1 MLNELIDDY
10 LTWMLVIALLILG
23 LLFHGWR
30 AEVLARRQ
38 GERVRKLME
47 QKMAQASRLASM
59 QRAASLTQISSILPT
74 NCVSPLHRHR
84 FTRRD
89 SPAKFAEV
97 RPVRTAW
104 PKSLTGLPTKHS
116 ERARSSSVCAPMPKA
131 ADLNDPFCPPPM

>member
-1 MLNELIDDY
+1 
-10 LTWMLVIALLILG
+10 MLVIALLILG

-59 QRAASLTQISSILPT
+59 QRAASLTQISSIFAHELRQ
-74 NCVSPLHRHR
+74 PLTSASLYAEGLARQI
-84 FTRRD
+84 RRGSAGPD
-89 SPAKFAEV
+89 RMAKIADRIADE
-97 RPVRTAW
+97 TQ
-104 PKSLTGLPTKHS
+104 
-116 ERARSSSVCAPMPKA
+116 RARSSSVCAPMPKA